1 MKNLPL
7 ISLLSFTWRNNGH
20 RFRSSLDRV
29 PSSIRIILDVPLQL
43 TPTLIFKLFWT
54 NLLKSG
60 VVEFAHVQNVSLRQT
75 PRREISERKKEKHI
89 WEPQPTVKW
98 NGKAFHM
105 KRPPV
110 ARSRDYFENNNCST
124 YFELCVGKVT
134 IVGLTWLANET
145 TVSVAFGICYSKFY
159 SSIWI
164 SKKKMLQ
171 VKKKAIHVQTDHK
184 SVSRRMERIAENEL
198 WWW

>member
-1 MKNLPL
+1 M
-7 ISLLSFTWRNNGH
+7 
-20 RFRSSLDRV
+20 
-29 PSSIRIILDVPLQL
+29 
-43 TPTLIFKLFWT
+43 
-54 NLLKSG
+54 
-60 VVEFAHVQNVSLRQT
+60 QNVSLRQT

-105 KRPPV
+105 KRPPI
-110 ARSRDYFENNNCST
+110 ARSRDYFENNNRAK

-145 TVSVAFGICYSKFY
+145 VSVAFGICSSKFY

-164 SKKKMLQ
+164 SKKKYYRLKKSNSRQ
-171 VKKKAIHVQTDHK
+171 NCFTHDDDKARFIDGLKVKRVLEVFWSSGCVRPTDEK
-184 SVSRRMERIAENEL
+184 TDFVLLAVEWPYEKGIFCLLIPQGRRAWVGCLHFSFLAVVDM
-198 WWW
+198 